1 MIISCKTLMKKPIF
15 IVGEGRSGTTTLRN
29 IIAEHPNI
37 WGVDRES
44 YLFVENWPQANPF
57 FKEYENNFQR
67 LLLSVFVSIK
77 RVGLNAHK
85 IIRSKALPE
94 DIKNELDQ
102 FKESVEY
109 AKLKKYFKKTEKI
122 DRFEIFDAISNYY
135 CKKLKKNRFIEK
147 TPYHLYCV
155 REILTKYPNAKI
167 IALYRDPRAV
177 CASWLKLDNLKNLL
191 GVCLSWNK
199 AMREIKE
206 LKSELSE
213 DQLKIV
219 RFEDLI
225 SEPETTLRSIC
236 NFIEEDFTSKLL
248 ELGNKSNSSYESDR
262 KETGFRVN
270 SLKRWQEVLSNKQV
284 ALINLICSKFYS
296 DFDIENYPNKL
307 KPLEVLYMPLFISL
321 EPIKLF
327 TVKLKKLI
335 SRYI

>member
-1 MIISCKTLMKKPIF
+1 MKEPIF

-29 IIAEHPNI
+29 IISEHPNI

-57 FKEYENNFQR
+57 FKEYENNFQK

-77 RVGLNAHK
+77 RVGVNAHK
-85 IIRSKALPE
+85 IIKSKDLPE
-94 DIKNELDQ
+94 DIKEELDQ

-109 AKLKKYFKKTEKI
+109 ANLKKQFKETEEI
-122 DRFEIFDAISNYY
+122 NRFEIFEAISNYY
-135 CKKLKKNRFIEK
+135 CKKFAKNRFIEK
-147 TPYHLYCV
+147 TPYHLYYV
-155 REILTKYPNAKI
+155 KEILQKYPNAKI

-199 AMREIKE
+199 AMREIRE
-206 LKSELSE
+206 LKKQLNEN
-213 DQLKIV
+213 QLKII

-225 SEPETTLRSIC
+225 SSPEETLKDIC
-236 NFIEEDFTSKLL
+236 NFIGEDFKPNLL
-248 ELGNKSNSSYESDR
+248 EVGNKSNSSYESDR
-262 KETGFRVN
+262 AETGFRTN
-270 SLKRWQEVLSNKQV
+270 TLNRWQKILTTKQV

-296 DFDIENYPNKL
+296 DFNIENYSNKL

-335 SRYI
+335 SRYV